1 MQVVQRRVLERVA
14 LLIGWNRD
22 DDGSVDLADGELAA
36 LKPTEIEN
44 VGGRV
49 EIDVGVGS
57 PIPSN
62 LGRRHGAPPGL
73 LNSAAPPKSR
83 KAWWIYPAPS
93 IHRTRR
99 LIEHE
104 L

>member
-1 MQVVQRRVLERVA
+1 
-14 LLIGWNRD
+14 
-22 DDGSVDLADGELAA
+22 
-36 LKPTEIEN
+36 LKPAEIKS

-73 LNSAAPPKSR
+73 LNSAAPPKSW
-83 KAWWIYPAPS
+83 KAWWICLVPS
-93 IHRTRR
+93 IHRTRHP
-99 LIEHE
+99 IEHE